1 MTPPLEDAPV
11 NGEQVIKIGFPVL
24 LLSTPQNVVVSTGD
38 DGDGIDLYIPEPAK
52 DSGSAVG
59 TRVGREGAIQTLC
72 LEGESAG
79 LCKGDSGW
87 RCCITIAASKF
98 GASLVL
104 HSSNVVETLFGL
116 RESS

>member
-1 MTPPLEDAPV
+1 MSVHGACVKSVILHGQEGGGVTPPLEDAPV
-11 NGEQVIKIGFPVL
+11 NGEQVIKIGFTVL

-72 LEGESAG
+72 LEGESTG
-79 LCKGDSGW
+79 L
-87 RCCITIAASKF
+87 
-98 GASLVL
+98 
-104 HSSNVVETLFGL
+104 
-116 RESS
+116 